1 MSNHKTQQEP
11 TDSFLN
17 KAPLWLKILIILGIG
32 FLLGR
37 WFAAEEGLAV
47 NFTNSSQQQI
57 TSIKLDFGSSDG
69 QSSIQTFR
77 LAPQESRTL
86 FLNHPA
92 GMGFNVLVTYADGQ
106 QQDFCALKG
115 DTSLRPQLDLNL

>member
-1 MSNHKTQQEP
+1 MTEKVFSMLSKKP
-11 TDSFLN
+11 W
-17 KAPLWLKILIILGIG
+17 WLKALAILIVG

-37 WFAAEEGLAV
+37 WFAPDEGLAV
-47 NFTNSSQQQI
+47 NLTNTSQQQI

-77 LAPQESRTL
+77 LDPQESRIL

-92 GMGFNVLVTYADGQ
+92 GMGFNILVTYADGQ
-106 QQDFCALKG
+106 QQEFCALSG
-115 DTSLRPQLDLNL
+115 DKNLRPELNLTL